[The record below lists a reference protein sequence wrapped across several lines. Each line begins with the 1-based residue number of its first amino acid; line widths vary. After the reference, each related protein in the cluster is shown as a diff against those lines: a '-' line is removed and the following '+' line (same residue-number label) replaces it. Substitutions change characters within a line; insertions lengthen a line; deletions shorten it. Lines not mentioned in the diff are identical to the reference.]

1 METQKT
7 TKSQS
12 NLEKEQSW
20 RNHAPWL
27 QTILQRYS
35 NKNNKVLAQK
45 TNTQINGTEQKAQ
58 K

>member
-45 TNTQINGTEQKAQ
+45 TNT
-58 K
+58 